1 MTKSLCTDCQL
12 GRGIKTYNCVSGWG
26 NPDAKL
32 VILLDCPG
40 DILAEKLLVW
50 ILERLSLTG
59 DDVWVDYTVKCPIP
73 KGTKKK
79 PLSVCH
85 KICWTSHPRTQ
96 ALNAKSMVIA
106 GKWGTDFVIDR
117 KLKEIH
123 GMKDAETE
131 VWCCYSFMYLLMN
144 PAECVDT
151 WRVLFKAAEE
161 AGLKPAMKIDVKP
174 FRFPSKK
181 LV

>member
-1 MTKSLCTDCQL
+1 MKTLCADCQL

-32 VILLDCPG
+32 VILLDNPG

-50 ILERLSLTG
+50 ILERLSLTA

-73 KGTKKK
+73 KGLKKK
-79 PLSVCH
+79 ELLVCYN
-85 KICWTSHPRTQ
+85 ICGTSHPRKE
-96 ALNAKSMVIA
+96 LYIAKSVVIA
-106 GKWGTDFVIDR
+106 GKWGTDFVIDG
-117 KLKEIH
+117 KLKELH
-123 GMKDAETE
+123 GTKDAESE

-151 WRVLFKAAEE
+151 WRVIYKAAEE
-161 AGLKPAMKIDVKP
+161 AGLHPKMKVDVKP
-174 FRFPSKK
+174 FRFPSRK
-181 LV
+181 VV